1 MADGICGGNVD
12 RDEPPECTFDGADT
26 IPDCICGTVD
36 FWAFGKLLR
45 DCIGLEPTLDVAAL
59 FCTFGRG

>member
-12 RDEPPECTFDGADT
+12 FDEPLEIFNGAAT
-26 IPDCICGTVD
+26 MGDCICGIVD
-36 FWAFGKLLR
+36 FCAFGKLLR
-45 DCIGLEPTLDVAAL
+45 DCIGLEPTFDVVVL